1 MCIIFNKR
9 KGKTEIALLYLNR
22 IMKNHTANRKA
33 ARMLLHLHK
42 SEREREKRERHLRRL
57 CKTFFRV
64 AIDETFF
71 FLYSP
76 FYYYV

>member
-42 SEREREKRERHLRRL
+42 SEREREKRETFATFVQNLFPRSDRRD
-57 CKTFFRV
+57 V
-64 AIDETFF
+64 F